1 MWIVKFIAIGAGFGV
16 TVGFMLM
23 VSAILL
29 NKRRTGEYYVDL
41 FSNKV
46 RSVFYMDGFYT
57 LTV

>member
-1 MWIVKFIAIGAGFGV
+1 MWIVKFIAIGAGCGV